1 MKLLT
6 KTEIERGK
14 AYSPQAGAEKPLGKI
29 HRQIMLDFI
38 AMVESN

>member
-14 AYSPQAGAEKPLGKI
+14 AYSSQAGADKPLGKI
-29 HRQIMLDFI
+29 HRQIRLDFI
-38 AMVESN
+38 AMVENN